1 MLKIK
6 LKIKHLKLNLK
17 LKIKHTDDIKQKCE
31 DNAGKCKPNR
41 EIMYDRTREKV
52 LWASQ
57 LATHGIKVSE
67 WESRISPLKW
77 QRWHI
82 LKN

>member
-52 LWASQ
+52 L
-57 LATHGIKVSE
+57 
-67 WESRISPLKW
+67 
-77 QRWHI
+77 
-82 LKN
+82 